1 MAGQLD
7 SPAVKRRTE
16 APGPDVARALRRALL
31 RWYRR
36 EKRDL
41 PWRAS
46 RDPYRVWISEAMLQ
60 QTRVE
65 TVIGYYGRFLERF
78 PSVEAL
84 ARARPDSVLAAW
96 SGLGY
101 YRRARALHAAARAV
115 VERHGG
121 RFPRRREDLLAL
133 PGVGAYTAGAIA
145 SIAFDAPEPLVDG
158 NVARVFSRLFALEGA
173 PDSAGQRERLW
184 SIAGS
189 LVPKRGAG
197 DWNQALM
204 ELGALV
210 CLPREPACELCPLA
224 SRCLARAED
233 RVDEFPRR
241 GRRPETIPVEAVVL
255 AVCRGES
262 WLLER
267 RPARGRM
274 AGLWQM
280 PTIELPSSGGS
291 LFPFDPPASIRTG
304 GKLCEVRHT
313 ITRHRIRAVVR
324 RGTLASRGLAA
335 PLAWVSGRGLAS
347 LPLTGMTRKCL
358 TAILAAQSTARSA
371 ASLRSKSSTRN
382 RHNA

>member
-1 MAGQLD
+1 M
-7 SPAVKRRTE
+7 SRRAELPQPE
-16 APGPDVARALRRALL
+16 ARRALRRMLL
-31 RWYRR
+31 DWYRR

-65 TVIGYYGRFLERF
+65 TVIGYYARFLERF
-78 PSVEAL
+78 PSVRAL
-84 ARARPDSVLAAW
+84 ARAPTDAVLAAW

-101 YRRARALHAAARAV
+101 YRRARSLREAARAV
-115 VERHGG
+115 VDRHGG
-121 RFPRRREDLLAL
+121 RFPREREALLAL
-133 PGVGAYTAGAIA
+133 PGIGAYTAGAIA
-145 SIAFDAPEPLVDG
+145 SIAFDRPEPLVDG
-158 NVARVFSRLFALEGA
+158 NVARVFSRLFALDGA
-173 PDSAGQRERLW
+173 PDTAPQRERLW
-184 SIAGS
+184 SIAAR
-189 LVPKRGAG
+189 LVPDRGAG
-197 DWNQALM
+197 EWNQALM

-210 CLPREPACELCPLA
+210 CLPRAPACGRCPLA
-224 SRCLARAED
+224 TRCRALAQGRVEELPHRGQRAE
-233 RVDEFPRR
+233 P
-241 GRRPETIPVEAVVL
+241 IAVEAVVL
-255 AVCRGES
+255 VVRRGER

-280 PTIELPSSGGS
+280 PTIEGRRSGGA
-291 LFPFDPPASIRTG
+291 LFPRRPPASIRTG

-313 ITRHRIRAVVR
+313 ITRHRIRAVLR
-324 RGTLASRGLAA
+324 RGTLASGRLAA
-335 PLAWVSGRGLAS
+335 PLAWVSGRDLDS

-358 TAILAAQSTARSA
+358 TAILAAQPTASGA